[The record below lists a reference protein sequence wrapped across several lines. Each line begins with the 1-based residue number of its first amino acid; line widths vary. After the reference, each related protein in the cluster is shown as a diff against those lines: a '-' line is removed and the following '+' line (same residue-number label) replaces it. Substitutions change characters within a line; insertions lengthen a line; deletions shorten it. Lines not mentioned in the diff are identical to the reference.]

1 VAQAIDQAERE
12 RELTKQALAGDIDRL
27 EARIRAEL
35 DWKARLR
42 REGPKYAIAGALVVG
57 AAVGVIVLRR
67 ALRGD
72 EPQTVVHSPTTMQE
86 MAAELAAIRKQL
98 DHAKIEAD
106 TGPVWQKLA
115 LRAVS
120 AAAAA
125 GGTFAA
131 RRYMARAGAASAAPA
146 MQG

>member
-1 VAQAIDQAERE
+1 MAQAIDQAQRE

-42 REGPKYAIAGALVVG
+42 RDGVKYALASGVLVGAVVG
-57 AAVGVIVLRR
+57 FVVLRR

-72 EPQTVVHSPTTMQE
+72 TSEPAPSPTTLQE
-86 MAAELAAIRKQL
+86 MAAEMAAIRKQL
-98 DHAKIEAD
+98 DHAKIGAD
-106 TGPVWQKLA
+106 TGPMWQKIA

-120 AAAAA
+120 ATAAA
-125 GGTFAA
+125 GGTVAA
-131 RRYMARAGAASAAPA
+131 RRFMARPGTASAGAAES
-146 MQG
+146 G

>member
-1 VAQAIDQAERE
+1 VVQAIDQAQRE

-42 REGPKYAIAGALVVG
+42 RDGVKYALAGGVLMGAVVG
-57 AAVGVIVLRR
+57 VVVLRR

-72 EPQTVVHSPTTMQE
+72 KSEAAPSPTTLQE

-98 DHAKIEAD
+98 DHAKIDAD
-106 TGPVWQKLA
+106 TGPVWQKIA

-131 RRYMARAGAASAAPA
+131 RRFMARAGAAAPA
-146 MQG
+146 ERTELG

>member
-1 VAQAIDQAERE
+1 MVQAIDQAERE

-42 REGPKYAIAGALVVG
+42 RDGLKYAIAGGIVVS
-57 AAVGVIVLRR
+57 AAIGLIVLRR

-72 EPQTVVHSPTTMQE
+72 RSEPEHSPTTLQE
-86 MAAELAAIRKQL
+86 MATELAAIRKQL
-98 DHAKIEAD
+98 DHAKIDANA
-106 TGPVWQKLA
+106 GPVWQKLA

-125 GGTFAA
+125 GGTMAA
-131 RRYMARAGAASAAPA
+131 RRFMARSEPASAEPVE
-146 MQG
+146 QV

>member
-1 VAQAIDQAERE
+1 MVQAVDQAQRE

-42 REGPKYAIAGALVVG
+42 RDGVKYALAGGVLVGTVVG
-57 AAVGVIVLRR
+57 VVVLRR
-67 ALRGD
+67 VLRGD
-72 EPQTVVHSPTTMQE
+72 KSEPAPSPTTLQE

-98 DHAKIEAD
+98 DHAKIDAD
-106 TGPVWQKLA
+106 TGPVWQKIA

-131 RRYMARAGAASAAPA
+131 RRFMARAEAAPA
-146 MQG
+146 GPAELG

>member
-1 VAQAIDQAERE
+1 VVQAIDQAERE

-42 REGPKYAIAGALVVG
+42 RDGVKYAVAGGVVV
-57 AAVGVIVLRR
+57 AAAIGVIVLRR

-72 EPQTVVHSPTTMQE
+72 EPEEVHSPTTLQE

-98 DHAKIEAD
+98 DHAKVEAD

-131 RRYMARAGAASAAPA
+131 RRYMARAGAASAEPA

>member
-1 VAQAIDQAERE
+1 VVQAIDQAERE

-42 REGPKYAIAGALVVG
+42 RDGVKYAVAGGVVIAAAL
-57 AAVGVIVLRR
+57 GVIVLRR

-72 EPQTVVHSPTTMQE
+72 EPEEVHSPTTLQE
-86 MAAELAAIRKQL
+86 MATELAAIRKQL
-98 DHAKIEAD
+98 DHAKVEAD

-131 RRYMARAGAASAAPA
+131 RRYMARAGAASAEPA

>member
-42 REGPKYAIAGALVVG
+42 RDGPKYAIVGAIVVG
-57 AAVGVIVLRR
+57 AAVGAIVLRR

-72 EPQTVVHSPTTMQE
+72 EAETTTHAPTTLQE

-98 DHAKIEAD
+98 DHAKIEGD
-106 TGPVWQKLA
+106 TGPLWQKIA
-115 LRAVS
+115 LRAIS

-125 GGTFAA
+125 GGTYAA
-131 RRYMARAGAASAAPA
+131 RRYMARAGDTSAEPA

>member
-1 VAQAIDQAERE
+1 VVQAIDQAERE

-27 EARIRAEL
+27 EAKIRSEF

-42 REGPKYAIAGALVVG
+42 RDGVKYAIAGGVVVG
-57 AAVGVIVLRR
+57 AAVGIIVLRR

-72 EPQTVVHSPTTMQE
+72 RPEPAPSPTTLQE
-86 MAAELAAIRKQL
+86 MATELAAIRKQL
-98 DHAKIEAD
+98 DHAKIDAD

-125 GGTFAA
+125 GGTLAA
-131 RRYMARAGAASAAPA
+131 RRFMARTGATSAESAEL
-146 MQG
+146 G

>member
-1 VAQAIDQAERE
+1 VVQAIDQAERE

-42 REGPKYAIAGALVVG
+42 RDGVKYAVVG
-57 AAVGVIVLRR
+57 GVVIAATIGVMVLRR
-67 ALRGD
+67 ALRSD
-72 EPQTVVHSPTTMQE
+72 EPEEVHSPTTLQE
-86 MAAELAAIRKQL
+86 MATELAAIRKQL
-98 DHAKIEAD
+98 DHAKVEAD

-131 RRYMARAGAASAAPA
+131 RRYMARAGTSTESGE
-146 MQG
+146 QG

>member
-1 VAQAIDQAERE
+1 VVQAIDQAERE

-42 REGPKYAIAGALVVG
+42 RDGVKYAIAAGIVVS
-57 AAVGVIVLRR
+57 AAIGVIVLRR
-67 ALRGD
+67 ALRSD
-72 EPQTVVHSPTTMQE
+72 RPEPDRSPTTLQE

-131 RRYMARAGAASAAPA
+131 RRYMARAGAASAEPA

>member
-1 VAQAIDQAERE
+1 MVQAIGQAERE

-35 DWKARLR
+35 DWKTRLR
-42 REGPKYAIAGALVVG
+42 REGPKYAIAGAAVVA
-57 AAVGVIVLRR
+57 AAVGVMVLRR

-72 EPQTVVHSPTTMQE
+72 QPEATINSPTTMQE

-98 DHAKIEAD
+98 EHAKIEAD

-131 RRYMARAGAASAAPA
+131 RRYMARAGAASAEPA
-146 MQG
+146 E